1 MLAPITLSHIPRVE
15 FAHNRRAAA
24 AAIRQHLANLAAS
37 SVKQTEILQEDAN
50 ERYPQKNNCRSK
62 CRSGTFKG
70 SRHRRLYFL
79 HRRHPFFSGLLIT
92 DKWWGIFDYT
102 ILNGSFGNVV
112 ANVTDKGGELSTT
125 FSNFRGKGGSGAI
138 DGFVFALT
146 LVPSIML
153 ATAMIAV
160 FEYYGAIRAA
170 TRVLNPILRPLMGL
184 PGSTSLAIVASLQST
199 DAGAAL
205 TRALKDRGELT
216 EDEVSIFATF
226 QMTADAALGNF
237 LATGVVFFTLKN
249 AAGDLVV
256 PTTIGVCL
264 GIILLGKVFAA
275 NVMRLL
281 CLRRRKPSAAA

>member
-1 MLAPITLSHIPRVE
+1 MSDTPKKPTADQSAEAELSKAPGIGGYISFIV
-15 FAHNRRAAA
+15 
-24 AAIRQHLANLAAS
+24 AIL
-37 SVKQTEILQEDAN
+37 
-50 ERYPQKNNCRSK
+50 
-62 CRSGTFKG
+62 
-70 SRHRRLYFL
+70 
-79 HRRHPFFSGLLIT
+79 FFSGLLIT

-102 ILNGSFGNVV
+102 ILIGSFGNVV

>member
-1 MLAPITLSHIPRVE
+1 MSDTPKKPTADQSAEAELSKAPGIGGYISFIV
-15 FAHNRRAAA
+15 
-24 AAIRQHLANLAAS
+24 AIL
-37 SVKQTEILQEDAN
+37 
-50 ERYPQKNNCRSK
+50 
-62 CRSGTFKG
+62 
-70 SRHRRLYFL
+70 
-79 HRRHPFFSGLLIT
+79 FFSGLLIT

-170 TRVLNPILRPLMGL
+170 TRV

>member
-1 MLAPITLSHIPRVE
+1 MSDTPKKPAADQSAEAELSKAPGIGGYISFIV
-15 FAHNRRAAA
+15 
-24 AAIRQHLANLAAS
+24 AIL
-37 SVKQTEILQEDAN
+37 
-50 ERYPQKNNCRSK
+50 
-62 CRSGTFKG
+62 
-70 SRHRRLYFL
+70 
-79 HRRHPFFSGLLIT
+79 FFSGLLIT
-92 DKWWGIFDYT
+92 DKWW
-102 ILNGSFGNVV
+102 
-112 ANVTDKGGELSTT
+112 GGELSTT